1 VARDLGQIFDYR
13 AQRVQALLPRQPR
26 KA

>member
-13 AQRVQALLPRQPR
+13 ARQVQALLLRQPG